1 MARRVRGPD
10 KHLVHGE
17 WMTEAEAAERLGIKR
32 LTIKKWRSIHRRP
45 DGKPG
50 LLVEAWDYY
59 VDVKAG
65 RIKRWMGRP
74 PVVHR
79 VGGRRMTKREA
90 AEELEM
96 PVGTLD
102 SYMHNH
108 RCGLA
113 AAHRHYSEKRQR
125 QAEKK
130 ILEIIRGK

>member
-1 MARRVRGPD
+1 MARRGRGPD
-10 KHLVHGE
+10 KHMVHGE

-32 LTIKKWRSIHRRP
+32 LTIQKWRSIHRRP

-74 PVVHR
+74 PVVHH
-79 VGGRRMTKREA
+79 VGGRRMTKREV
-90 AEELEM
+90 AEELGM

-113 AAHRHYSEKRQR
+113 AAYKHYSER

-130 ILEIIRGK
+130 ILEIIRGG